1 MNLTAFI
8 DNSHEKKLLN
18 LNRLIIQFVNW
29 ERIDKIQTEF
39 IRCVNDET
47 FPVKDARK
55 YFEESLWGG

>member
-8 DNSHEKKLLN
+8 DNSHKKKLLN
-18 LNRLIIQFVNW
+18 PNRLIIQFVNR

-39 IRCVNDET
+39 IRCVNDEA

-55 YFEESLWGG
+55 F